1 MPKKFKDPK
10 EKKKLAVDRIHTL
23 FLEAEEQ
30 FKKRPELSNR
40 YVELARKIAMKAR
53 VQMPHEY
60 KRRFCKK
67 CHSYLMPGVNC
78 RVRLTQ
84 HKVVYT
90 CGVCK
95 EYMRMPYVTKIRH
108 SKLSTG

>member
-1 MPKKFKDPK
+1 MPKKFRDPK
-10 EKKKLAVDRIHTL
+10 EKKKLAVERIHTL
-23 FLEAEEQ
+23 FREAEEQ

-40 YVELARKIAMKAR
+40 YVELARKVAMKAR
-53 VQMPHEY
+53 VRMPREY
-60 KRRFCKK
+60 RRRFCKK
-67 CHSYLMPGVNC
+67 CHSYLKPGVNC

-95 EYMRMPYVTKIRH
+95 EYMRMPYLKKRR
-108 SKLSTG
+108 

>member
-10 EKKKLAVDRIHTL
+10 EKKKMALERICTL
-23 FLEAEEQ
+23 FEQAEEQ
-30 FKKRPELSNR
+30 FKKRPALSNR
-40 YVELARKIAMKAR
+40 YVLLARKLAMKVR
-53 VQMPHEY
+53 LRMPREL
-60 KRRFCKK
+60 KRRFCKH
-67 CHSYLMPGVNC
+67 CHAYLKPGVNC

-95 EYMRMPYVTKIRH
+95 KFMKVSYVK
-108 SKLSTG
+108 K